1 MSAER
6 RQLGGIS
13 ALGIVVSSMV
23 GAGVFT
29 TSGFA
34 LADLGD
40 PRLVL
45 LAWGVAGGIALCGA
59 VGYGALARFYR
70 ESGGEYLFLSR
81 TWHPAIGF
89 VAGLV
94 SLLAGFTGAIAFA
107 ATSLETYSGLTT
119 LVTGAWPTGS
129 VAVLIVLAATAL
141 HLFHVTIGA
150 RGQNAVV
157 LIKFV
162 MLFLFLAGACYAY
175 PRRWPGLQELTTREP
190 VPFSLTAFS
199 LSLVWISLSY
209 CGFNASV
216 YIAGE
221 VREPERNVPRA
232 MLLGTLVVGLFYLAL
247 NAAFVLAPPFE
258 EIVGREQVALIA
270 AQTLGGPPWAE
281 WIRWTVM
288 LSLFTSV
295 SVMIMTGPR
304 VYAKMADEGLFPRWF
319 RQDQLTPRAA
329 ILLQA
334 VLAIV
339 VILISELKQLLSYLG
354 FTLSL
359 SAALTVA
366 SLFRQRLRSQ
376 LSWPV
381 LGAAGGFVVSTV
393 SIAMLAASQTPWE
406 SLAACLTL
414 LLGLIVYQFLPSREF
429 TQENSPENP
438 ERDGIS

>member
-1 MSAER
+1 MAAER

-40 PRLVL
+40 PRFVL

-81 TWHPAIGF
+81 IWHPAIGF
-89 VAGLV
+89 LAGLV

-107 ATSLETYSGLTT
+107 ATTLEAYSGLTT
-119 LVTGAWPTGS
+119 PSPWAWPTGS
-129 VAVLIVLAATAL
+129 VAVLVVLVATAL
-141 HLFHVTIGA
+141 HLFHVTFGA
-150 RGQNAVV
+150 RGQNTVV

-162 MLFLFLAGACYAY
+162 MLLLFLVGAGYAY
-175 PRRWPGLQELTTREP
+175 PQRWPGLVDLVEREP
-190 VPFSLTAFS
+190 VPFSVSAFS

-247 NAAFVLAPPFE
+247 NTAFVLAPPFE
-258 EIVGREQVALIA
+258 EIAGREQVALIA
-270 AQTLGGPPWAE
+270 AQTLGGQPWAE

-304 VYAKMADEGLFPRWF
+304 VYAKMAEEGLFPRWF
-319 RQDQLTPRAA
+319 RQDHLTPRAA

-339 VILISELKQLLSYLG
+339 VILISDLKQLLSYLG
-354 FTLSL
+354 YTLSL

-366 SLFRQRLRSQ
+366 SLFRKTLRSQ
-376 LSWPV
+376 LSWPI
-381 LGAAGGFVVSTV
+381 LFAAGGFVASTV
-393 SIAMLAASQTPWE
+393 VIALLAASLTPWE
-406 SLAACLTL
+406 SLAALMTL
-414 LLGLIVYQFLPSREF
+414 LLGLVVYQFLPSRDLAGR
-429 TQENSPENP
+429 NSQGKSDSE
-438 ERDGIS
+438 